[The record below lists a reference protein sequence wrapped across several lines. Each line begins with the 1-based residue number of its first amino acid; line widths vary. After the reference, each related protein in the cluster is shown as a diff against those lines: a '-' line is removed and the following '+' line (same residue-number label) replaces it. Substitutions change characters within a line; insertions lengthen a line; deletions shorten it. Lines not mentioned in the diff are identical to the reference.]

1 MVNNLKSLV
10 SFILLISI
18 IILNSCSDNP
28 GQEDEKQK
36 APNSAIQNV
45 PTSPIKNGIVLFIDK
60 TSSLVNVKPE
70 EADKGIEWLLEK
82 IMPQIEASGGEL
94 VIYFIHKSSN
104 GASPYL
110 RSKLAVPD
118 TKGMV
123 AFKRLKAQEEFKKNC
138 DSLKSEIRKAVHVQ
152 RKKDSGEE
160 TDLFASLKKA
170 NDILSAATAYENKMI
185 LYYSDMIESVKDT
198 KCGRNY
204 EKIYFKT
211 VEQAKDAGKKDA
223 APIRTCLSVNKLPQN
238 TSVHIFIPNG
248 ALDTQKHQ
256 HVPDYWKALFGEF
269 GVTNITHN
277 L

>member
-1 MVNNLKSLV
+1 MANKLKSLV
-10 SFILLISI
+10 YFFVLTGI
-18 IILNSCSDNP
+18 IILNSCTDDSNTKEVRR
-28 GQEDEKQK
+28 Q
-36 APNSAIQNV
+36 APINASKNV
-45 PTSPIKNGIVLFIDK
+45 PIIPIKNGIVIFIDK

-70 EADKGIEWLLEK
+70 EADKGVEWLFEK
-82 IMPQIEASGGEL
+82 IMPQIESSGGE
-94 VIYFIHKSSN
+94 VAIYFIHKSLNS
-104 GASPYL
+104 ASPYL
-110 RSKLAVPD
+110 RRTLALPD
-118 TKGMV
+118 TKGLV
-123 AFKRLKAQEEFKKNC
+123 TIKRIRAQENFAKNC

-152 RKKDSGEE
+152 RKKESGEE

-170 NDILSAATAYENKMI
+170 NDFLSAAPAYENKMI

-256 HVPDYWKALFGEF
+256 HIPDYWTALFGEF
-269 GVTNITHN
+269 GVTKITHN